1 MNRVVVVGDALLDC
15 DVEVCV
21 ERLCPDAPVPVLE
34 ESGRRLRPGGAALAA
49 CLLRRDGYD
58 VALVCAL
65 GADEAGSAL
74 SALLA
79 GEGIEVLDLALR
91 GGTPEKVRM
100 RCEARTLMR
109 LDRGSKRPAT
119 SGPLGARARSTLAGA
134 SGVLV
139 SDYGYGIAARPDVRH
154 ALAELAAKR
163 PLLWD
168 PHPAGPVP
176 VPRARLA
183 TPNASEAA
191 GFDRADTGEA
201 PGIGGVARR
210 LVRTWLAEA
219 VAVTLGSSGAVVCD
233 AGGRITTVP
242 ATRSTGT
249 DACGAGDRFAG
260 AALAALLGGADVT
273 EAVAIAV
280 ATASGFVASGG
291 AAHVPPAASADT
303 GEAPDAIARVRRN
316 GGVVVATGGCFDL
329 IHAGHVSMLEAAR
342 ALGHSLVVCLN
353 SDSSVARL
361 KGADRPIVNQEDRAD
376 VLRALRCVDAV
387 EIFEEDTPVRLLQ
400 RLRPDVF
407 VKGGDYGDSEI
418 AEERVMRALGGRV
431 AFVPYLAERSTTRL
445 IRQVL
450 ADA

>member
-1 MNRVVVVGDALLDC
+1 VSRIVVVGDALLDC
-15 DVEVCV
+15 DVEGRVD
-21 ERLCPDAPVPVLE
+21 RLSPDAPVPVLE
-34 ESGRRLRPGGAALAA
+34 ESERRLRPGGAALAA
-49 CLLRRDGYD
+49 SLLRRDGCD

-74 SALLA
+74 AALLA
-79 GEGIEVLDLALR
+79 GEGVEVLDLRLR
-91 GGTPEKVRM
+91 GRTPEKVRM
-100 RCEARTLMR
+100 RCGAHTLMR

-119 SGPLGARARSTLAGA
+119 SGPLDAGARSALAGA

-139 SDYGYGIAARPDVRH
+139 SDYGYGIAARPDVRC
-154 ALAELAAKR
+154 ALAELAATR

-168 PHPAGPVP
+168 PHAAGPVP

-191 GFDRADTGEA
+191 GFDQADTRDT

-210 LVRTWLAEA
+210 LVGTWLSNA
-219 VAVTLGSSGAVVCD
+219 VAVTVGSSGAVVCD
-233 AGGRITTVP
+233 AAGRITTVP

-260 AALAALLGGADVT
+260 AALAALVGGADVA
-273 EAVAIAV
+273 EAVATAV
-280 ATASGFVASGG
+280 ATASAFVASGG
-291 AAHVPPAASADT
+291 AAHVPAPALADT

-342 ALGHSLVVCLN
+342 ALGGYLVVCLN

-361 KGADRPIVNQEDRAD
+361 KGADRPIVSQEDRAD

-387 EIFEEDTPVRLLQ
+387 EIFEEDTPARLLQ

-431 AFVPYLAERSTTRL
+431 VFVPYLAERSTTRL